1 MPGADDYIR
10 GTDHSTALSKAM
22 EGFHRA
28 LTRRWRELVCDAVVG
43 DTYDFPTRIRREV
56 SPHNS
61 QPLWDFRSLPARH
74 HINGGQCAYV
84 AWVQGR
90 QKESLASVSCD
101 GSTGVEE
108 DGIVLYDPR
117 SSTAVEMPR
126 SIECGVGSILAQVE
140 DWAWA
145 ERDTIF
151 YRLPMFDHH
160 NVPAIER
167 AHNDLVR
174 IGAGL
179 GMQAAS
185 GSGEGVHALFADAPD
200 ANDLTQNVESL
211 SGRGGVGVDWWAGW
225 TGLMASRA
233 RSGFF
238 ASVAPTLYYQTRILG
253 LLANL
258 YSERAAIIEK
268 GRNDGLRWIEWATDL
283 LDATEQVT
291 TDLRT
296 AWKVVQGI
304 GGGIAVGFAWTGA
317 GPVVGAAVSL
327 VGFLG
332 ENLAPQVTTERT
344 AATIEEV
351 VGGLNDEIEN
361 LNTDLARAEFDY
373 YVAVS
378 QLRTAI
384 FGVHSFNL
392 ELYDLTANSDDGDRT
407 PEDVPENNRGFSADV
422 DSIVQ
427 IAKAC
432 YEVGERYEG
441 LLPIMARTS
450 EADRHLAGRDGRPTD
465 GDRVLL
471 ELRDQVEG
479 FLKTTWGRYLLAGD
493 QVREAAEAY
502 VEVDTSQQG
511 RFGRTSGALN
521 EFDTDIDLDRY
532 AQSTD
537 RGDYD
542 PYDRHPALSGRGP
555 GADDGEDYLT
565 EEDPQY
571 VPDAERAE

>member
-10 GTDHSTALSKAM
+10 GTDHSRTLSKAM

-28 LTRRWRELVCDAVVG
+28 LTRRWREVVCDAVVG
-43 DTYDFPTRIRREV
+43 DSNDFPTRIRREV
-56 SPHNS
+56 SPHSS
-61 QPLWDFRSLPARH
+61 QPFWDFRSLPARH
-74 HINGGQCAYV
+74 HINGGHCAYV
-84 AWVQGR
+84 AWVQGG
-90 QKESLASVSCD
+90 QEQSLASVACD

-117 SSTAVEMPR
+117 TSTPVVMPR
-126 SIECGVGSILAQVE
+126 SVECGVGNILAQVE
-140 DWAWA
+140 DWAWG

-160 NVPAIER
+160 DVPAIER

-174 IGAGL
+174 VGASLGL
-179 GMQAAS
+179 QAEA
-185 GSGEGVHALFADAPD
+185 GSGEGVGDLLADARD
-200 ANDLTQNVESL
+200 ANDLTENVNSL
-211 SGRGGVGVDWWAGW
+211 SGRGAVGVDWWTGW

-238 ASVAPTLYYQTRILG
+238 ASVAPTLYYQPRILG

-268 GRNDGLRWIEWATDL
+268 GRNDGLRWIEWATEL

-291 TDLRT
+291 TDLRP
-296 AWKVVQGI
+296 AWKVIQGV

-332 ENLAPQVTTERT
+332 ENLAPHATTERT

-351 VGGLNDEIEN
+351 VGGLNDEIHS
-361 LNTDLARAEFDY
+361 LNAELDRAEFDY

-392 ELYDLTANSDDGDRT
+392 ELYDLTQNSDDGDRT

-422 DSIVQ
+422 GSIMR

-432 YEVGERYEG
+432 YEVGERYEA

-450 EADRHLAGRDGRPTD
+450 EADRHLAGKDGQPTD

-471 ELRDQVEG
+471 ELRDQMEG
-479 FLKTTWGRYLLAGD
+479 FLKTTCGRYLLAGD
-493 QVREAAEAY
+493 QVREAAESY
-502 VEVDTSQQG
+502 IEVDTSQQG
-511 RFGRTSGALN
+511 KFDRTSGAMDDY
-521 EFDTDIDLDRY
+521 DTDLDPDRY
-532 AQSTD
+532 ARATD

-542 PYDRHPALSGRGP
+542 PYERHPALSGRGP
-555 GADDGEDYLT
+555 EVGDGEDYLT

-571 VPDAERAE
+571 VPDVERAE